1 MHQYL
6 NAIGFGS
13 MKSKKELYER
23 LDKVEQQYTC
33 HELVYQDEELDFCEY
48 QKEFGPG
55 MGICLCGDMDSVD
68 NFTKRYY
75 YPYFLGTGITSYA
88 DITIERRMDRE
99 AYVGICEDAKI
110 GITIIFYLQNVP
122 QYLKEKQLSGNKMN
136 YTSVT
141 LAGLCESGTILL
153 PVKKKLAKISV
164 S

>member
-13 MKSKKELYER
+13 MKSKKELYEI

-68 NFTKRYY
+68 NFTIIIHI
-75 YPYFLGTGITSYA
+75 FLEQESRPMQISRLSAEWT
-88 DITIERRMDRE
+88 ERLM
-99 AYVGICEDAKI
+99 
-110 GITIIFYLQNVP
+110 
-122 QYLKEKQLSGNKMN
+122 
-136 YTSVT
+136 
-141 LAGLCESGTILL
+141 
-153 PVKKKLAKISV
+153 
-164 S
+164 

>member
-13 MKSKKELYER
+13 MKSKKELYEI

-68 NFTKRYY
+68 NFTKDIIIHI
-75 YPYFLGTGITSYA
+75 FLEQESRPMQISRLSAEWT
-88 DITIERRMDRE
+88 ERPM
-99 AYVGICEDAKI
+99 
-110 GITIIFYLQNVP
+110 
-122 QYLKEKQLSGNKMN
+122 
-136 YTSVT
+136 
-141 LAGLCESGTILL
+141 
-153 PVKKKLAKISV
+153 
-164 S
+164 

>member
-13 MKSKKELYER
+13 MKSKKELYEI

-75 YPYFLGTGITSYA
+75 YPYFLEQESRPMQISRLSAEWT
-88 DITIERRMDRE
+88 ERLM
-99 AYVGICEDAKI
+99 
-110 GITIIFYLQNVP
+110 
-122 QYLKEKQLSGNKMN
+122 
-136 YTSVT
+136 
-141 LAGLCESGTILL
+141 
-153 PVKKKLAKISV
+153 
-164 S
+164 

>member
-13 MKSKKELYER
+13 MKSKKELYEI

-68 NFTKRYY
+68 NFTKRY
-75 YPYFLGTGITSYA
+75 FLEQESRPMQISRLSAEWT
-88 DITIERRMDRE
+88 ERPM
-99 AYVGICEDAKI
+99 
-110 GITIIFYLQNVP
+110 
-122 QYLKEKQLSGNKMN
+122 
-136 YTSVT
+136 
-141 LAGLCESGTILL
+141 
-153 PVKKKLAKISV
+153 
-164 S
+164 

>member
-13 MKSKKELYER
+13 MKSKKELYEI

-68 NFTKRYY
+68 NLRKDIIIHI
-75 YPYFLGTGITSYA
+75 FLEQESRPMQISRLSAEWT
-88 DITIERRMDRE
+88 ERLM
-99 AYVGICEDAKI
+99 
-110 GITIIFYLQNVP
+110 
-122 QYLKEKQLSGNKMN
+122 
-136 YTSVT
+136 
-141 LAGLCESGTILL
+141 
-153 PVKKKLAKISV
+153 
-164 S
+164 

>member
-13 MKSKKELYER
+13 MKSKKELYEI

-75 YPYFLGTGITSYA
+75 YPYYRKNRSGRRSVQIYGIYRGRDCQS
-88 DITIERRMDRE
+88 DNGR
-99 AYVGICEDAKI
+99 
-110 GITIIFYLQNVP
+110 
-122 QYLKEKQLSGNKMN
+122 
-136 YTSVT
+136 SVYY
-141 LAGLCESGTILL
+141 GKHGD
-153 PVKKKLAKISV
+153 
-164 S
+164 

>member
-13 MKSKKELYER
+13 MKSKKELYEI

-110 GITIIFYLQNVP
+110 
-122 QYLKEKQLSGNKMN
+122 
-136 YTSVT
+136 
-141 LAGLCESGTILL
+141 
-153 PVKKKLAKISV
+153 
-164 S
+164 

>member
-6 NAIGFGS
+6 NAIGFDS
-13 MKSKKELYER
+13 MKSKKELYEI

-75 YPYFLGTGITSYA
+75 YPYFLGTGITYLCTKNVTKALSVLSA
-88 DITIERRMDRE
+88 EWTERPM
-99 AYVGICEDAKI
+99 
-110 GITIIFYLQNVP
+110 
-122 QYLKEKQLSGNKMN
+122 
-136 YTSVT
+136 
-141 LAGLCESGTILL
+141 
-153 PVKKKLAKISV
+153 
-164 S
+164 